1 MMFVRKVY
9 SILAVQLMI
18 TAAFII
24 LVQTSSSMNLY
35 VRTPAGQGVAIACAV
50 GSIAFLC
57 TIICCF
63 GRVAP
68 LNMILLLGYTL
79 CMSYMVGG
87 LTARYDPKIVMMAGL
102 AAALVT
108 IALTIYAIRTKTNI
122 EVFAAMAFVVYLAMF
137 PLIIIG
143 IIIRTPF
150 LHTLYCVLGLI
161 FYSLYLIIDTIIICG
176 KEKHNGVEMD
186 KSDYVIGAMMLY
198 IDIIMIFIYILQ
210 LLGDR

>member
-1 MMFVRKVY
+1 
-9 SILAVQLMI
+9 
-18 TAAFII
+18 
-24 LVQTSSSMNLY
+24 
-35 VRTPAGQGVAIACAV
+35 
-50 GSIAFLC
+50 
-57 TIICCF
+57 
-63 GRVAP
+63 
-68 LNMILLLGYTL
+68 
-79 CMSYMVGG
+79 MSYMIGA

-198 IDIIMIFIYILQ
+198 IDIIMIFVYILQ